1 MILKVIG
8 GFFMDIIE
16 TSVAA
21 LSIFLVVYL
30 FLMQPH
36 QVNGNSMYPSFEDR
50 EYLMTD
56 KISYRTGDPKRGDI
70 VVFHAPPSAHCPSG
84 TGCDFIKRVIGLPGE
99 VVEVT
104 RGQIYLNN
112 QPLAEEY
119 LPDSFVTHPGYFTSS
134 GPVVVPP
141 GEYFVVGDNR
151 NHSSD
156 SRAFGFV
163 PKENIVGKVFFR
175 YWPLDRMGGISA
187 ADYDFFS
194 E

>member
-1 MILKVIG
+1 MFKVIG

-36 QVNGNSMYPSFEDR
+36 QVNGNSMYPNFEDR

-56 KISYRTGDPKRGDI
+56 KISYRTGEPKRGDV
-70 VVFHAPPSAHCPSG
+70 VVFHAPAGAHCPAG

-104 RGQIYLNN
+104 NGKIYVNN
-112 QPLAEEY
+112 KILDEYY
-119 LPDSFVTHPGYFTSS
+119 LPEEFLTYPGSYTAS
-134 GPVVVPP
+134 GPIVVPP
-141 GEYFVVGDNR
+141 GEYFVCGDNR
-151 NHSSD
+151 SHSSD
-156 SRAFGFV
+156 SRAFGTV
-163 PKENIVGKVFFR
+163 PKANIVGKVFFR
-175 YWPLDRMGGISA
+175 YWPPNTAGSITKVNYA
-187 ADYDFFS
+187 I
-194 E
+194 